1 MTAPVKNVVLV
12 GLGPAAV
19 PAAQALAAS
28 LPKDYRLVAI
38 AGSEGY
44 WPIAALRAAVVP
56 GWEDKPVAPVDA
68 VFPASERSVL
78 LKNTNVVELKEHS
91 VVVDKAHPELGKEIP
106 FEFCILATGSNYP
119 YPCRPRPGRTVAEA
133 IADLRETQQQVA
145 SASSILIV
153 GGGPVGV
160 ELAGEIGEHYD
171 GSSGRAEKEVTL
183 VHSHDKFLHE
193 QGWKDK
199 FNGALKTQVEALGVK
214 VVLGRK
220 AVDAPHESGPVE
232 GGKRAFHLDNGET
245 VEADFVFVTHG
256 NAPNTGFVGAF
267 DPEALNAKKQVK
279 VRPSFQLEK
288 YDHIFAIGDITSV
301 EEAKMVAMAKNHGPI
316 AVANILSLI
325 QAGGTAEAYPTVK
338 HKAYKPGPQMMLVS
352 VGSKGGAGQ
361 LFGWTVGSWFS
372 WLVKARTLFV
382 GDFKKMY
389 GAA

>member
-1 MTAPVKNVVLV
+1 MAAPTKNVVLV

-28 LPKDYRLVAI
+28 LPEGYRLVAI

-44 WPIAALRAAVVP
+44 WPVASLRAAVIP

-68 VFPASERSVL
+68 ALPAKENIVL
-78 LKNTNVVELKEHS
+78 LKNTQVVELKEHS
-91 VVVDKAHPELGKEIP
+91 VVVDKAHSELGTEIP

-133 IADLRETQQQVA
+133 VADLRETQQQVA
-145 SASSILIV
+145 AASSILVV

-171 GSSGRAEKEVTL
+171 GSAGRAKKEVTL

-193 QGWKDK
+193 PGWKDK
-199 FNGALKTQVEALGVK
+199 FNAALKTQVVALGVH

-220 AVDAPHESGPVE
+220 VVDAPRESGPVQ

-245 VEADFVFVTHG
+245 VDADFVFVAHG

-267 DPEALNAKKQVK
+267 DPEALDAKRRVK

-316 AVANILSLI
+316 AAANVLSLI
-325 QAGGTAEAYPTVK
+325 RAGGTPESYSDVK
-338 HKAYKPGPQMMLVS
+338 HKVYKPGPQVMVVS

-372 WLVKARTLFV
+372 WLIKARTLFV
-382 GDFKKMY
+382 ADFKKTY